1 VNDQETPEPDTHPD
15 SPETEETPSRWRQR
29 LAGLKNTPFIL
40 RLVWRAAPQVLVLNL
55 VTRVLTACLPV
66 ATLWV
71 AKLIIDMVVASTTHP
86 GPIPPR
92 LWWLV
97 AAEFGL
103 AAGGSVLSRT
113 IAYCEARLADE
124 LSREISL
131 RVMRH
136 ATTLDLVSFEDP
148 SFYDV
153 LERARA
159 QASDRVELLVAFG
172 NLLQQ
177 TVTLVS
183 LAAGVILF
191 SVPVFLLL
199 VVALVPAFIAE
210 TRFAFLGYSLAHS
223 LTPLRR
229 ELDYIRMLGTSK
241 EAAKETQVFALGRY
255 LVDRFAVRNRELIAR
270 NRSLQVR
277 RLRLG
282 SLLAI
287 VGLLGY
293 YGSYAYVVWQAL
305 LGRLTIGTLTFLV
318 GALGGTSA
326 QIQSV
331 FSTFA
336 AIADQA
342 LFVSD
347 LREFLAVA
355 PRIRSLRRRA
365 RPVPQPIR
373 EGFTFQKVSFHYPG
387 SDRLIL
393 DQLDLRIVPGE
404 RLALVGENGQGKT
417 TCVKLLARLYEPTSG
432 RILLD
437 GIDLREYNLE
447 DLHRQVGVIFQDFV
461 RYDFTARENIGLG
474 CVDQL
479 ADERRI
485 LEAAWNSHAADVL
498 GRLPLGLEQMLGRR
512 FAGGVELSGGEW
524 QRIALARAYMCN
536 AQILILDE
544 PTAALDAAS
553 EADLFE
559 RFAALIEGR
568 MAVLISHR
576 FATVRMCDRIVVLEA
591 GRVHEEGS
599 HDELMAREGSYARL
613 FRLQASQYT

>member
-1 VNDQETPEPDTHPD
+1 MNGHTEEPEGASGTQETT
-15 SPETEETPSRWRQR
+15 SPWRRR
-29 LAGLKNTPFIL
+29 LAGLNNAPFIL
-40 RLVWRAAPQVLVLNL
+40 RLVWDAAPRVFLLNL
-55 VTRVLTACLPV
+55 GARVLTAFIPV

-71 AKLIIDMVVASTTHP
+71 SKMIIDLVVASTKHP
-86 GPIPPR
+86 GPVPLRI
-92 LWWLV
+92 WWLV

-103 AAGGSVLSRT
+103 AGGASVLSRT
-113 IAYCEARLADE
+113 IGYCEARLADE
-124 LSREISL
+124 LSREVNL

-136 ATTLDLVSFEDP
+136 ATSLDLVSFEDP
-148 SFYDV
+148 SFYDI
-153 LERARA
+153 LERARV
-159 QASDRVELLVAFG
+159 QAGDRVELVSAFG
-172 NLLQQ
+172 NLVQQ
-177 TVTLVS
+177 TVALVS

-191 SVPVFLLL
+191 SFPVFVLL
-199 VVALVPAFIAE
+199 VVSLVPAFVAE

-229 ELDYIRMLGTSK
+229 EMDYIRMLGTSK

-255 LVDRFAVRNRELIAR
+255 LVDRFAARNRELIAR

-277 RLRLG
+277 RFRLG
-282 SLLAI
+282 SIFSAI
-287 VGLLGY
+287 GLLGY
-293 YGSYAYVVWQAL
+293 YGSYAYVVWQTL
-305 LGRLTIGTLTFLV
+305 QSRLTIGTLTFLV
-318 GALGGTSA
+318 GALAGTSA

-342 LFVSD
+342 LFLSD

-355 PRIRSLRRRA
+355 PKIRSTKRRGL
-365 RPVPQPIR
+365 PVPQPIR
-373 EGFTFQKVSFHYPG
+373 DGFEFRKVSFHYPD
-387 SDRLIL
+387 SERLVL

-417 TCVKLLARLYEPTSG
+417 TCMKLLARLYEPTSG
-432 RILLD
+432 QILLD
-437 GIDLREYNLE
+437 GVDLREYNLE

-461 RYDFTARENIGLG
+461 RYDLTARENIGLG

-485 LEAAWNSHAADVL
+485 LEAAWNSHATDII
-498 GRLPLGLEQMLGRR
+498 GRLPDGLGQMLGRR

-544 PTAALDAAS
+544 PTAALDAAAES
-553 EADLFE
+553 DLFE

-576 FATVRMCDRIVVLEA
+576 FATVRMCDKIVVLEG
-591 GRVHEEGS
+591 GRLHEEGS
-599 HDELMAREGSYARL
+599 HDELMARDGRYAHL
-613 FRLQASQYT
+613 FRLQAAQYT

>member
-1 VNDQETPEPDTHPD
+1 MNGHTVEPAGASETREQA
-15 SPETEETPSRWRQR
+15 SPWRRR
-29 LAGLKNTPFIL
+29 LAGLNNAPFIL
-40 RLVWRAAPQVLVLNL
+40 RLVWEAAPRVLVLNL
-55 VTRVLTACLPV
+55 SARVLTAFIPV

-71 AKLIIDMVVASTTHP
+71 SKLIIDLVVAQTKHP
-86 GPIPPR
+86 GPVPTRI
-92 LWWLV
+92 WWLV
-97 AAEFGL
+97 AAEFAL
-103 AAGGSVLSRT
+103 AGGGSVLSRT
-113 IAYCEARLADE
+113 IGYCEARLADE
-124 LSREISL
+124 LSREVSL

-148 SFYDV
+148 SFYDI

-159 QASDRVELLVAFG
+159 QASDRVELLSALG
-172 NLLQQ
+172 NLVQQ
-177 TVTLVS
+177 SVALIS

-191 SVPVFLLL
+191 SLPVFLLL
-199 VVALVPAFIAE
+199 LVSLVPAFVAE

-255 LVDRFAVRNRELIAR
+255 LVDRFAARNRELIAR

-282 SLLAI
+282 SIFAVI
-287 VGLLGY
+287 GLLGY
-293 YGSYAYVVWQAL
+293 YGSYGYVVLQTL
-305 LGRLTIGTLTFLV
+305 QGRLTIGTLTFLV

-342 LFVSD
+342 LFLSD

-355 PRIRSLRRRA
+355 PRIRSTSRRGL
-365 RPVPQPIR
+365 PVPRPIR
-373 EGFTFQKVSFHYPG
+373 DGFEFRKVSFHYPD
-387 SDRLIL
+387 SERLVL

-432 RILLD
+432 QILLD
-437 GIDLREYNLE
+437 GVDLREYNLE

-461 RYDFTARENIGLG
+461 RYDLTARENIGLG

-485 LEAAWNSHAADVL
+485 LEAAFNSHAADII
-498 GRLPLGLEQMLGRR
+498 GRLPAGLEQMLGRR

-524 QRIALARAYMCN
+524 QRMALARAYMCD

-544 PTAALDAAS
+544 PTAALDAAAES
-553 EADLFE
+553 DLFE

-576 FATVRMCDRIVVLEA
+576 FATVRMCDRIVVLEG
-591 GRVHEEGS
+591 GRLHEEGS
-599 HDELMAREGSYARL
+599 HDELMARDGRYAHL